1 MADPVIIK
9 LHPAPEEYKPAEKLF
24 LEAIGL
30 CVTQWA
36 FVDRQLFRLFNFGL
50 GTKRSRSAAVYYRQ
64 NSLDQRLKLVTNVFE
79 NALSDE
85 QNQTLWIPMLKT
97 IRKLIPTRNIIVH
110 HPAKRTGTSKDGK
123 AVYIYAI
130 HIEPYELVLNKKYP
144 GLHGKNELGLAELIN
159 HAEQVKKL
167 EQSLIGLVGK
177 LLPRD

>member
-1 MADPVIIK
+1 MADPVIVK
-9 LHPAPEEYKPAEKLF
+9 LHPEPEEYEPAERQF

-50 GTKRSRSAAVYYRQ
+50 GSKRSRSAAIYYRQ

-79 NALSDE
+79 HALSDE
-85 QNQTLWIPMLKT
+85 QNKTLWNPTVKAIE
-97 IRKLIPTRNIIVH
+97 KLIPTRNIIAH
-110 HPAKRTGTSKDGK
+110 HPAKRTGTSIAEK

-144 GLHGKNELGLAELIN
+144 GLQGKNELQLADLNSHAAQVGKIEKNLVELV
-159 HAEQVKKL
+159 E
-167 EQSLIGLVGK
+167 K
-177 LLPRD
+177 LLPHP